1 MANELK
7 LSCNDVKTLI
17 RVQTRLSRLYRNGS
31 DSEELRNIYSCI
43 CASIEEMFEQIIR
56 ENESNLE

>member
-1 MANELK
+1 MAKNLN
-7 LSCNDVKTLI
+7 LSVNDVKTLI
-17 RVQTRLSRLYRNGS
+17 RVQNRLSRLYRNGE

-56 ENESNLE
+56 ENEKQNG